1 MRLLWLILILKIGF
15 SNLIKMSSYDGKV
28 HIGVG
33 LYLGY
38 VVAWL
43 GNYST
48 FLAAAMT
55 VGIVSYYTTE
65 KFHMFVNRIASMFY
79 DRVVAKAIEKIIN
92 DAAAYGVSN
101 VITTSLM
108 FVLTSIRYMLLSPEG
123 LEGIKGPLPRTQ
135 LNESFATIYTTS
147 QPIISIEDNGRKE
160 KMHIEEV
167 PHNSNDP
174 SDSSMQLAKYDP
186 SISRPKPP
194 TIIIHRRT

>member
-1 MRLLWLILILKIGF
+1 
-15 SNLIKMSSYDGKV
+15 MSSYDGRV

-38 VVAWL
+38 LVAWV

-48 FLAAAMT
+48 FLAAAVT
-55 VGIVSYYTTE
+55 FGIVSYYTTE

-79 DRVVAKAIEKIIN
+79 DRVVAKAIERIIN

-108 FVLTSIRYMLLSPEG
+108 FILTSIRYLL
-123 LEGIKGPLPRTQ
+123 LPRTP
-135 LNESFATIYTTS
+135 NDSFARIYTTS
-147 QPIISIEDNGRKE
+147 QPIVSIEDHTPKE

-167 PHNSNDP
+167 PHNSNDS

-186 SISRPKPP
+186 STSRPKPP
-194 TIIIHRRT
+194 TIVIHRRT